1 MRISKPKNYELMTKE
16 EKEKWAL
23 DTGKKIDEARKQ
35 FRKFL
40 ENAGEGK

>member
-1 MRISKPKNYELMTKE
+1 MRISKPKNYNLMTKE
-16 EKEKWAL
+16 EKEKWSL
-23 DTGKKIDEARKQ
+23 DTGKKIQKAREE